1 MIINNFSNVNI
12 SHNLKILDTDCEKH
26 IKNKEI
32 NLIIGM
38 IKECNIRSFDK
49 LLDYCIDEFVELI
62 SEKRMISYPTMFE
75 TVISNPELFKGVI
88 ANLNKEL

>member
-12 SHNLKILDTDCEKH
+12 SQNLKILDTDFERH
-26 IKNKEI
+26 IKNKEV

-38 IKECNIRSFDK
+38 IKECNIQSFDE

-88 ANLNKEL
+88 TNLNKEF

>member
-1 MIINNFSNVNI
+1 MIISNCSKVDVDFS
-12 SHNLKILDTDCEKH
+12 SKILNTDFENH
-26 IKNKEI
+26 IKNKEV